1 MRVWVDGV
9 SLLPFPFDNLVMIA
23 IGATLIYLAI
33 KKGYEP
39 LLLIPIGFGAILV
52 NIPFG
57 GLMEEGGIL
66 RFLYDLGIITELFPI
81 LIFIGIGAMIDFGP
95 LFERPWVMI
104 FSIPAQG
111 LAIPL
116 TLLLALYVGF
126 TPGEAASISIIGAMD
141 GPTAIYVTSQYAP
154 ALLGPV
160 TVAAYSYMS
169 AIPLLQ
175 VPLSKFLLSKKE
187 RLAHMEYRPASY
199 PRALKVIFPV
209 LVTLAVGIIAPKG
222 VPLIGALMFGNF
234 LRESGAVERLAKS
247 AQNEIS
253 NISTLLLGFTIG
265 GTMIADAF
273 LRPET
278 LMVLAFGIFAFIV
291 SLSSGLLAGKL
302 AYYLTGGKINP
313 LIGATGVS
321 AFPMAA
327 RTAHAIAREEDPD
340 NWLLMHAIAANTG
353 GQITSVIAGG
363 ALLTFLPFFFEL

>member
-1 MRVWVDGV
+1 MA
-9 SLLPFPFDNLVMIA
+9 LLPFPLSNLVMILV
-23 IGATLIYLAI
+23 GATLIYLAV

-66 RFLYDLGIITELFPI
+66 RYLYDMGIITELFPI

-111 LAIPL
+111 VAIPL
-116 TLLLALYVGF
+116 TLILALAVGF
-126 TPGEAASISIIGAMD
+126 SPGEAASISIIGAMD
-141 GPTAIYVTSQYAP
+141 GPTAIYVTSKYAP
-154 ALLGPV
+154 LLLGPV

-175 VPLSKFLLSKKE
+175 VPLSKILLTRRE
-187 RLAHMEYRPASY
+187 RLARMEYRPGAY
-199 PRALKVIFPV
+199 PRILKIVFPL
-209 LVTLAVGIIAPKG
+209 LVTLVVGLIAPKG
-222 VPLIGALMFGNF
+222 VPLIGSLMFGNF
-234 LRESGAVERLAKS
+234 LRESGVVERLARS
-247 AQNEIS
+247 AENEIS
-253 NISTLLLGFTIG
+253 NIATLLLGITIG
-265 GTMIADAF
+265 GTMLADVF
-273 LRPET
+273 LTPET
-278 LMVLAFGIFAFIV
+278 LMVLGFGIFAFVV
-291 SLSSGLLAGKL
+291 SLSCGLLAGKL
-302 AYYLTGGKINP
+302 AYYLARGKINP

-327 RTAHAIAREEDPD
+327 RTAHLIARREDPN

-353 GQITSVIAGG
+353 GQITSVVAGG
-363 ALLTFLPFFFEL
+363 VLLTFLPMFFGL